1 MNEYVRMGFEILL
14 SCILSGLIGIERE
27 SLRRPAGFRTHI
39 LVCVGAT
46 LAMQTNIYL
55 MNLYMGII
63 PIDPS
68 RIAAQVVSGIGFLGA
83 GTIIKE
89 GATVKGLTTA
99 ATIWAVACIGL
110 AVGAG
115 YYPGAIVTTVAVF
128 GTLTLFHRFE
138 KQISS
143 RSGVLALT
151 LIASNEP
158 GQIGRIGTLLGD
170 YHALIVDIEVEPIDD
185 IHSRLNISVKAP
197 RDISES
203 RLVSSLMDLKGIS
216 SVSTQEN

>member
-1 MNEYVRMGFEILL
+1 MNEYVKMGLEIIL
-14 SCILSGLIGIERE
+14 SCFLGGMIGIERE

-55 MNLYMGII
+55 MNVYMGIV

-115 YYPGAIVTTVAVF
+115 FYPGAVMTTVAVF

-138 KQISS
+138 KQITASS
-143 RSGVLALT
+143 GIIPIS

-158 GQIGRIGTLLGD
+158 GQIGRIGTLLGE

-185 IHSRLNISVKAP
+185 FESKLHVSVKAP
-197 RDISES
+197 RDITAS
-203 RLVSSLMDLKGIS
+203 RLVSSLMDLKGVR
-216 SVSTQEN
+216 SVSTQDS

>member
-1 MNEYVRMGFEILL
+1 MNDYVKMTLEIFMACVLG
-14 SCILSGLIGIERE
+14 GLIGVERE
-27 SLRRPAGFRTHI
+27 SLKRPAGFRTHI

-55 MNLYMGII
+55 MNLYLHLV

-99 ATIWAVACIGL
+99 ATLWTVACIGL

-115 YYPGAIVTTVAVF
+115 FYSAAIISTLAVF
-128 GTLTLFHRFE
+128 STLTLFYKLE
-138 KQISS
+138 KRINTSQGSLAISMI
-143 RSGVLALT
+143 T
-151 LIASNEP
+151 LNDP
-158 GQIGRIGTLLGD
+158 GQIGRIGTVLGE
-170 YHALIVDIEVEPIDD
+170 YHALILDMEVEPIDD
-185 IHSRLNISVKAP
+185 YESRLHLSVKAP
-197 RDISES
+197 RDIT
-203 RLVSSLMDLKGIS
+203 SSILASALMDVKGVRSIS
-216 SVSTQEN
+216 TSAS